1 MANNFKN
8 AVRRNIS
15 ADSGLP
21 TEIYKA
27 PDTKKSIAI
36 EIDVSNKSSA
46 GVTVTV
52 QLEDESLN
60 ETYDTTGT
68 VIAANAHA
76 ISAVATGVSGL
87 FTTTSSAVHNLIVND
102 RVMFVAGT
110 EPSFTNASLPPSG
123 DTELSTPTST
133 PTTSRNRIYYVQ
145 SVPSTSTFTIAE
157 SASAASPLTFDDT
170 GATTKMIKV
179 HLADIVKDAPV
190 PVGGSLKVISGQKL
204 VIESQTANVND
215 KIFVTSSAANAVDCV
230 ASVLQDVS

>member
-60 ETYDTTGT
+60 ETYDTAGT

-76 ISAVATGVSGL
+76 VSAATGVSGL

-102 RVMFVAGT
+102 RIMLTHRSGSM
-110 EPSFTNASLPPSG
+110 PSFTDASLPTSG
-123 DTELSTPTST
+123 ETAVSTT
-133 PTTSRNRIYYVQ
+133 RMYYVQ
-145 SVPSTSTFTIAE
+145 SIPSTSTFTIAE
-157 SASAASPLTFDDT
+157 TKSGTLLTFDNA
-170 GATTKMIKV
+170 GSNVSMIKV

-190 PVGGSLKVISGQKL
+190 PVGGALKVIAGQKL
-204 VIESQTANVND
+204 VLESLHANVND
-215 KIFVTSSAANAVDCV
+215 KIYAYASGANSCDVI
-230 ASVLQDVS
+230 ASVLEDVS